1 VTVTCPIRQALRL
14 IAPHLE
20 TLAPVDR
27 EMLRPAVRA
36 VESNAD
42 VIHVPERV
50 VSRIRDIAARMPKQ
64 HYPYLPC
71 PICKGVEGCDHT
83 VPERQRAATL

>member
-1 VTVTCPIRQALRL
+1 MTIDCPIRQALKR

-36 VESNAD
+36 VEND
-42 VIHVPERV
+42 VEVIHVPDRIV
-50 VSRIRDIAARMPKQ
+50 ARIRDIAARMPKQ
-64 HYPYLPC
+64 
-71 PICKGVEGCDHT
+71 
-83 VPERQRAATL
+83 